1 MAGSTTPDSETL
13 SNLWEIANRAQDQV
27 LSAISDMD
35 TKAGS
40 LVDFT
45 AVVTGLYLVAGFGI
59 RDIGLATCAAY
70 RNAAFASL
78 FVGIAAGLLAMLV
91 AMIAWRT
98 GKMAIFELGT
108 LVKKTEVETADYVR
122 AFVVSQLVHQFNR
135 NLRYYDIQKRRVRA
149 AMAVLVVAVANVGI
163 FIAAATLAITTV
175 CG

>member
-1 MAGSTTPDSETL
+1 
-13 SNLWEIANRAQDQV
+13 
-27 LSAISDMD
+27 
-35 TKAGS
+35 
-40 LVDFT
+40 
-45 AVVTGLYLVAGFGI
+45 
-59 RDIGLATCAAY
+59 
-70 RNAAFASL
+70 
-78 FVGIAAGLLAMLV
+78 MLV

-163 FIAAATLAITTV
+163 FIAAATLARTTV